1 MKTNILLI
9 HESMSCG
16 GAERV
21 LYTLLNNIDRTRFNI
36 TLLLIFDNGVYRDE
50 IPGDIE
56 VISLFDD
63 MRALNTRILNH
74 FRVFRNYIR
83 KSRARRKLE
92 GRTFDITVSFMEGPT
107 AKLHSQLM
115 DLSPRNIS
123 WVHTNLSTGRWYGTS
138 FLPDEERQFYDN
150 VDKIAFVSDE
160 SRDTFKKLFDVK
172 AGLHTIYNPID
183 LETIRANAGDESKA
197 ADEPFTIVN
206 VGRLVN
212 QKAHH
217 RLIRAAKILKDR
229 GMMFRINIIGSGPLE
244 NELEA
249 LSKKLGTEDCVSLLG
264 FKRNPYTYVKQS
276 DVFCL
281 TSVAEGYAIVVAESI
296 CVGTPV
302 VSTPLKCVNEML
314 MHGGGIFTSE
324 KPEDIAD
331 KLQRLME
338 HPAELAAL
346 KDETA
351 VSAQQFRLDNV
362 VDKIMTFITE

>member
-1 MKTNILLI
+1 MKPNILLI
-9 HESMSCG
+9 HESMACG

-21 LYTLLNNIDRTRFNI
+21 LYTLLGNIDRTRFNI
-36 TLLLIFDNGVYRDE
+36 TLLLIYDNGAYRNE
-50 IPGDIE
+50 IPNDIE
-56 VISLFDD
+56 VISLFDN
-63 MRALNTRILNH
+63 MRSLNTRILNH
-74 FRVFRNYIR
+74 YRVFRNYIR
-83 KSRARRKLE
+83 KSRALLKLKGRK
-92 GRTFDITVSFMEGPT
+92 FDITVSFMEGPA
-107 AKLHSQLM
+107 AKLHSQLI

-123 WVHTNLSTGRWYGTS
+123 WVHNNPATGRWYGKT
-138 FLPDEERQFYDN
+138 FLPDEEREFYN
-150 VDKIAFVSDE
+150 KVDKIAFVSDE
-160 SRDTFKKLFDVK
+160 SRDIFKTFFDVK
-172 AGLHTIYNPID
+172 ARLQTLYNPID
-183 LETIRANAGDESKA
+183 IETIRTNAGDEGKA
-197 ADEPFTIVN
+197 ADQPFTIVN

-212 QKAHH
+212 QKAQH
-217 RLIRAAKILKDR
+217 RLIRVAKILKDR
-229 GMMFRINIIGSGPLE
+229 GMKFRIDIIGSGPLE
-244 NELEA
+244 AELEA
-249 LSKKLGTEDCVSLLG
+249 LSKELGTEDCVRLLG
-264 FKRNPYTYVKQS
+264 FKRIPYKYIKQS

-281 TSVAEGYAIVVAESI
+281 TSLAEGYGLVVAESI